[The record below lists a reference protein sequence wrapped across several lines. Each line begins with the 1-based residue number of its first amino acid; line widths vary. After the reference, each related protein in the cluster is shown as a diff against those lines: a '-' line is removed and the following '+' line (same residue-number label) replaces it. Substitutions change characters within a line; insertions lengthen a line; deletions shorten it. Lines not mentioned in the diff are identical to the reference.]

1 MYEEETLDGIAIV
14 GMAGRFPGA
23 ADIGQFWQNL
33 RDGVESVSWLSEEEL
48 LRAGRDPELVTD
60 PQYVKA
66 AAMLD
71 GVDLFDA
78 AFFGYNPREAET
90 IDPQQRL
97 FLETAWTALEHA
109 GYQAEAYDG
118 LISVFAGAGMNRY
131 LLYNLAPNRALVK
144 ALGEAQMM
152 IGNDKDFLATRT
164 AYKLNLKGAAVG
176 VQTACSS
183 SLVAVHMACQSL
195 LSRECDM
202 ALAGG
207 VTIAVP
213 QENGYL
219 YHEGGIASDD
229 GHTRTFDAK
238 AKGTVFGS
246 GLGIV
251 VVKRLDDAV
260 ADGDTIYAV
269 IKGSAINNDGSQKV
283 SYTAPSIEGQV
294 GVISEALAI
303 GGVEP
308 ETVSY
313 IEAHGTATP
322 LGDPIEIASLTK
334 VFRATTDRTQYCA
347 IGSVKS
353 NVGHLDI
360 AAGVTGLIKTTL
372 ALQHKELPPSLHFE
386 TANPA
391 IDFGGSPFYV
401 NTKLREW
408 KTDGPRR
415 AGVSSFGFG
424 GTNAHVVLEE
434 APEPEPS
441 GLSREW
447 QLLILSAK
455 TETALQAATERLAAH
470 LQATEQELAD
480 VAYTL
485 QRGRKA
491 FAHRRIVVCQD
502 GAEAADLLLSRDP
515 KRVLTSVRPEGAGKR
530 PVAFLFSGTGSQYVN
545 MARDLYE
552 TEPLFHE
559 EVNFCCERLAPL
571 LGLDLRELLY
581 PEEGGEEQA
590 AVRLK
595 RTKYAQPA
603 IFVIEYAMAKLLQ
616 EWGIAPAAML
626 GHSLGE
632 YVAACLAGVFS
643 LEAALLLVAKRAQ
656 MIEELPTGGML
667 AVHLGEKELLAH
679 LAKRGGAV
687 GLAAVNGPALC
698 VVSGPSQAMVQLRL
712 ELEAMEVVCKT
723 VHTTH
728 AFHSAMVE
736 PMMGQFAELVG
747 AVERHAPT
755 VPYVSNV
762 TGTWITAEEARDPQ
776 YWARHLREAVRFAD
790 GVQVLNQEQDVI
802 LLEVGPGKA
811 LASFALSVQ
820 PEHNPGRAVLT
831 TIRHVQEEQSDIAFL
846 LSALGR
852 MWLLGAEV
860 DWQAF
865 SADETRRRV
874 PLPTYP
880 FESKRYWIEPPV
892 QAYASDWKPTARRIR
907 VKRTPQL
914 NTGQPES
921 HSLEQQS
928 QSNAQSNSHRQPER
942 QLQPFTFAAH
952 PRPNVLTPY
961 VAPGNK
967 AERTIAM
974 FWQELLGIE
983 GVGVHDDFFELGGNS
998 LLATKLTARLRGA
1011 YRVEVPLRVIFDA
1024 ATVQDQTYL
1033 VEDLIIDQLEAMDD
1047 EKARS
1052 LSVSRE

>member
-1 MYEEETLDGIAIV
+1 MYEEGTLDGIAII
-14 GMAGRFPGA
+14 GLAGRFPGA

-33 RDGVESVSWLSEEEL
+33 RDGVESVTWLSEEEL
-48 LRAGRDPELVTD
+48 LRAGRDPELVQD
-60 PQYVKA
+60 PHYVKA

-71 GVDLFDA
+71 GADRFDA

-90 IDPQQRL
+90 MDPQQRL

-109 GYQAEAYDG
+109 GYHSDAYDG

-131 LLYNLAPNRALVK
+131 LLYNLAPNRELVK

-229 GHTRTFDAK
+229 GHTRTFDAD

-246 GLGIV
+246 GIGIV
-251 VVKRLDDAV
+251 VVKRLEDAV

-322 LGDPIEIASLTK
+322 LGDPIEIASLNK
-334 VFRATTDRTQYCA
+334 VFQAATDLRQFCA
-347 IGSVKS
+347 IGSVKT

-372 ALQHKELPPSLHFE
+372 ALQHKQLPPSLHFE
-386 TANPA
+386 KANAA
-391 IDFGGSPFYV
+391 IDFESSPFYV
-401 NTKLREW
+401 NTELKEW
-408 KTDGPRR
+408 KADGPRR

-434 APEPEPS
+434 APELELS

-447 QLLILSAK
+447 QLLVWSAK
-455 TETALQAATERLAAH
+455 TDLALEMATERLAAH
-470 LQATEQELAD
+470 LQETEQEVAD

-485 QRGRKA
+485 QVGRKA
-491 FAHRRIVVCQD
+491 FAHRRMVVCED
-502 GAEAADLLLSRDP
+502 GAEAAELLLTRDP
-515 KRVLTSVRPEGAGKR
+515 KRVLTSVGTEGAGKR

-559 EVNFCCERLAPL
+559 EVEACCELLAPL
-571 LGLDLRELLY
+571 IGLDLRDLLY
-581 PEEGGEEQA
+581 PEEGLEEHA
-590 AVRLK
+590 SAELR

-603 IFVIEYAMAKLLQ
+603 IFVVEYALVKLLI
-616 EWGIAPAAML
+616 EWGITPSAMI

-643 LEAALLLVAKRAQ
+643 LEDALELVVKRAQ
-656 MIEELPTGGML
+656 LIEALPQGDML
-667 AVHLGEKELLAH
+667 AVHLSETAVLAH
-679 LAKRGGAV
+679 LTRHGAV
-687 GLAAVNGPALC
+687 ALAAVNGPELC
-698 VVSGPSQAMVQLRL
+698 VVSGTSEAVAGLRQ
-712 ELEAMEVVCKT
+712 ELEAADVVCKR

-728 AFHSAMVE
+728 AFHSVMVE
-736 PMMGQFAELVG
+736 PIMDQFAALVSSLERKAPEL
-747 AVERHAPT
+747 
-755 VPYVSNV
+755 PYVSNV
-762 TGTWITAEEARDPQ
+762 TGTWITAEEACDPQ
-776 YWARHLREAVRFAD
+776 YWARHLRETVRFAD
-790 GVQVLNQEQDVI
+790 GVQALNQEPDVI

-811 LASFALSVQ
+811 LASFALAVK
-820 PEHNPGRAVLT
+820 PEHNPGRTVLT
-831 TIRHVQEEQSDIAFL
+831 TIRHVQDRQSDIAFL
-846 LSALGR
+846 LNALGR
-852 MWLLGAEV
+852 MWLLGADV
-860 DWQAF
+860 DWRSF
-865 SADETRRRV
+865 SADESRRRV

-880 FESKRYWIEPPV
+880 FESKRYWIDPPE
-892 QAYASDWKPTARRIR
+892 QAYASAWRPAARRVPLNR
-907 VKRTPQL
+907 AARAKHPQSERSL
-914 NTGQPES
+914 SQLPLQAQTKQQP
-921 HSLEQQS
+921 
-928 QSNAQSNSHRQPER
+928 HRPV
-942 QLQPFTFAAH
+942 LAAH
-952 PRPNVLTPY
+952 PRPNLLTPY
-961 VAPGNK
+961 VAPGNH
-967 AERTIAM
+967 AERTIAG

-983 GVGVHDDFFELGGNS
+983 GIGIHDDFFELGGNS
-998 LLATKLTARLRGA
+998 LTATKLAARLRGA
-1011 YRVEVPLRVIFDA
+1011 YRVDVPLRVIFEA
-1024 ATVQDQTYL
+1024 GTVHDQTYL
-1033 VEDLIIDQLEAMDD
+1033 VEDLLIDQLEAMDD
-1047 EKARS
+1047 ERARS